1 MEEEEV
7 DEVEVDEEAP
17 KVTLTAEEQHTL
29 GGLMMVLPSAKRLH
43 NYGKIHHF

>member
-1 MEEEEV
+1 VEEEEV

-29 GGLMMVLPSAKRLH
+29 GGLMLVLPSGKPTK
-43 NYGKIHHF
+43 NYGNS